1 MFINNGAPAIVHKMG
16 RELDKPFQHMMNAFL
31 VRHSLNVLLLNLS
44 VLTALHTLFHEQ
56 FRLELVQF
64 LSM

>member
-16 RELDKPFQHMMNAFL
+16 KELDKLFQHIMNACL
-31 VRHSLNVLLLNLS
+31 VRHSLKVLLLNLS
-44 VLTALHTLFHEQ
+44 VLMALHMLFHEQ
-56 FRLELVQF
+56 FGLELVQF